1 MGAGIRNAY
10 ADTYQSFGQ
19 NTRQIETGLSGF
31 DPAVQS
37 PNDPF
42 TAYPQSPFGTA
53 GLVDYT
59 PTNNIAPSAVQ
70 RAHPQS
76 EWVSRFQGLSLGS

>member
-1 MGAGIRNAY
+1 MGVGIRNSY
-10 ADTYQSFGQ
+10 ADAYQSFGQ
-19 NTRQIETGLSGF
+19 NPRQLEAGLSGF
-31 DPAVQS
+31 DPAVQA

-42 TAYPQSPFGTA
+42 TTYSQSAFGA
-53 GLVDYT
+53 PGLMDYA
-59 PTNNIAPSAVQ
+59 PGNNIAPSAVQ